1 MHVCRHPAV
10 SLHRDSACQENS
22 PSLSSTSPG
31 ANVASI
37 VRASGRSTTLA
48 NGRTSTGCPPG
59 VTRVNRK
66 PVPCLRATTQIRAR
80 AWVAWPRNSL
90 MHSVRPARC
99 ERSPAS
105 QSPAVVIRISRCV
118 PCWSIDPPV
127 KASGPPAMSLASSW
141 RMGPRAD
148 CDDGGARAA
157 SPATRISGKARF
169 PPISQAPSP
178 DASGVLLVGVDHR
191 LPTTPT
197 VTLASISV
205 GIALRVSPAREPQ
218 DVVGAVSGRTRARAA
233 AIVGKRESPSR
244 RARDALDRKRGE
256 VPDARVLGH
265 RAGARSLGDRGRRC
279 CGSAS

>member
-1 MHVCRHPAV
+1 M
-10 SLHRDSACQENS
+10 
-22 PSLSSTSPG
+22 
-31 ANVASI
+31 
-37 VRASGRSTTLA
+37 
-48 NGRTSTGCPPG
+48 
-59 VTRVNRK
+59 NRK

-141 RMGPRAD
+141 RLGPRVD

-197 VTLASISV
+197 GHPRVDLRWYRVTRLT
-205 GIALRVSPAREPQ
+205 AREPQ